1 MPFTPLSRHSNH
13 EFEEGTFDVR
23 GWEVRTQIDDEK
35 VGKVDDVLI
44 DQEGNAPYLDVDL
57 GIFKK
62 HVLLPIGQARVDERE
77 DVVWVPGMEKNH
89 FKDIPEYEHDKSTVD
104 REYEN
109 RLTAAYGG
117 AYTGSQYYSRPEY
130 ESGYAASGG
139 GREASAR
146 STGGGAGTSAEGAEE
161 LKRLDKM
168 DDFDVADHEPDPRGW
183 RVIGGDGSE
192 IGKVDHLIAD
202 TGRMKVRYLDVD
214 VDSDLVGE
222 KRDVLVPAGY
232 ARLEESDKTVRIDA
246 LNSNNAA
253 DLPAYTGKIDR
264 DYENRLHERLSSG
277 YTDESRY
284 RHPRYDARR
293 FYEPRR
299 TSRSATGDR
308 LAQDRSAGREGGT
321 SSRETPP
328 ETMR

>member
-1 MPFTPLSRHSNH
+1 MPFTPLSRHSSH
-13 EFEEGTFDVR
+13 KFEEGTFDVR
-23 GWEVRTQIDDEK
+23 GWEVRTQLDDEK

-44 DQEGNAPYLDVDL
+44 DQEGNAPYLDVKL
-57 GIFKK
+57 GMFKK

-89 FKDIPEYEHDKSTVD
+89 FEDIPEYEHDESTIN
-104 REYEN
+104 REYED

-130 ESGYAASGG
+130 ESGYAARGAD
-139 GREASAR
+139 REASTR
-146 STGGGAGTSAEGAEE
+146 SAGAGASAQGSEE
-161 LKRLDKM
+161 LKRLDKL
-168 DDFDVADHEPDPRGW
+168 DDFEVAEHEPDPTGW

-202 TGRMKVRYLDVD
+202 TGRMKVRYFDVD
-214 VDSDLVGE
+214 IDSDLIGE

-232 ARLEESDKTVRIDA
+232 ARLEESDRTVRVDA
-246 LNSNNAA
+246 MNRTNAA

-264 DYENRLHERLSSG
+264 EYENRLNERLSSG

-284 RHPRYDARR
+284 RHPRYDAQR

-299 TSRSATGDR
+299 SSRSATGDQF
-308 LAQDRSAGREGGT
+308 AQDRPGSPEGGAT
-321 SSRETPP
+321 SEGTPP